1 MGFKES
7 DNSKGQGK
15 TVKSRQKRKKVVHE
29 IVSQDEA
36 TRGMK
41 WARMKYLR
49 AEGNKL
55 WKEGTV
61 LRDKAG
67 LLWDESEEI
76 DRELSK
82 P

>member
-1 MGFKES
+1 MKKPPRIEKVARDMS
-7 DNSKGQGK
+7 VD
-15 TVKSRQKRKKVVHE
+15 RKVVHE
-29 IVSQDEA
+29 TVTQAEA

-41 WARMKYLR
+41 WARMRYLR
-49 AEGNKL
+49 AEGDKL

-61 LRDKAG
+61 LRAKAG

-76 DRELSK
+76 ERELSK